1 MEKNKKTNFAAGQE
15 TQLTDSPNGHALLNR
30 NIFSPDSNWI
40 VYDVR
45 SQDSVFDGDRIEKV
59 QVHTG
64 EVITLYKA
72 QNQAKVGVASYH
84 PFENKAA
91 FIHGPEFPSTAYDY
105 SAVHR
110 YGAIIDEAQPKTIQ
124 AIDARNVIAP
134 FTPGALRGG
143 SHVHVWHPDAT
154 MLSFTYE
161 DDVLSNIKEETAE
174 QDMNIRNIGITSFG
188 KKVNCPKGEHNLDG
202 FFTVLA
208 SKTNANAAPG
218 SDEIIKALE
227 EGWIGT
233 NGYLQKDGTRQ
244 AKALAFQGIV
254 RDENGKEV
262 TEAYRLDLPEDLTIA
277 SASGPLEGTLAKR
290 PQPPKGTE
298 QTRLTFT
305 TERKYPG
312 IQGPRHWLRS
322 SQDGSKIAYMA
333 KDDEGIVQI
342 WTIPTLGGPP
352 TQVTQNSFSIQTSF
366 DWSPDGKFFA
376 YAADN
381 SLFITEIA
389 TGIATRLT
397 EKSTDEDAI
406 LPYWVCYSP
415 NGKSLAYLRNAP
427 AGQNLVQRYPQI
439 FVFHIAR

>member
-1 MEKNKKTNFAAGQE
+1 MEKNIKANFSAGQE
-15 TQLTDSPNGHALLNR
+15 TQLTQSPNGHALLNR

-59 QVHTG
+59 QVHTK

-72 QNQAKVGVASYH
+72 KNQAKVGAVSYH

-91 FIHGPEFPSTAYDY
+91 FIHGPEFPCAAYDY
-105 SAVHR
+105 SATHR
-110 YGAIIDEAQPKTIQ
+110 YGAIIDEAHPQTIQ
-124 AIDARNVIAP
+124 TIDARNVIAP

-161 DDVLSNIKEETAE
+161 DDVLSNIKEETAA
-174 QDMNIRNIGITSFG
+174 QDMNIRNIGITSFN
-188 KKVNCPKGEHNLDG
+188 KKVSCPKGEHNLNG
-202 FFTVLA
+202 FFTILA
-208 SKTNANAAPG
+208 SKTNANAEPG

-227 EGWIGT
+227 EGWIGSD
-233 NGYLQKDGTRQ
+233 GYLREDGTRQ
-244 AKALAFQGIV
+244 TKALAFQGIV
-254 RDENGKEV
+254 LDKKGQEV
-262 TEAYRLDLPEDLTIA
+262 TEVYRLDLPEDLTIPGE
-277 SASGPLEGTLAKR
+277 SGPLEGTLTKR
-290 PQPPKGTE
+290 PQPPKGTK

-305 TERKYPG
+305 TERNHPG

-333 KDDEGIVQI
+333 KDDNGIVQI
-342 WTIPTLGGPP
+342 WTVPTLGGAP

-397 EKSTDEDAI
+397 EKSRDEDAI
-406 LPYWVCYSP
+406 LPHWVCYCP
-415 NGKSLAYLRNAP
+415 NGKSLAYLRNAV
-427 AGQNLVQRYPQI
+427 ASTESVKRYPQI
-439 FVFHIAR
+439 FAFHFA

>member
-1 MEKNKKTNFAAGQE
+1 MKKNIKASFAAGQE
-15 TQLTDSPNGHALLNR
+15 TQLTHSPNGHALLNR

-45 SQDSVFDGDRIEKV
+45 SQDSIFDGDRIEKV
-59 QVHTG
+59 QVHTK

-72 QNQAKVGVASYH
+72 PNQAKVGAVNYH

-91 FIHGPEFPSTAYDY
+91 FIHGPEFPCAAYDY
-105 SAVHR
+105 SATHR
-110 YGAIIDEAQPKTIQ
+110 YGAIIDEAHPQTIQ
-124 AIDARNVIAP
+124 TIDARNVIAP

-161 DDVLSNIKEETAE
+161 DDVLSNIKEETTE
-174 QDMNIRNIGITSFG
+174 QDMNIRNIGVTSFR
-188 KKVNCPKGEHNLDG
+188 KKVNCPKGDHNLSG
-202 FFTVLA
+202 FFTILA
-208 SKTNANAAPG
+208 SKTNANAKPG

-227 EGWIGT
+227 EGWIGS
-233 NGYLQKDGTRQ
+233 NGYLREDGTRQ
-244 AKALAFQGIV
+244 TKALAFQGIV
-254 RDENGKEV
+254 LDKKGQEITEV
-262 TEAYRLDLPEDLTIA
+262 YRLDLPEDLTIPGE
-277 SASGPLEGTLAKR
+277 SGPLEGTLTKR
-290 PQPPKGTE
+290 PQPPKGTK

-305 TERKYPG
+305 NERKYPG

-322 SQDGSKIAYMA
+322 SQDGSEIAYMA

-342 WTIPTLGGPP
+342 WIVPTIGGTP

-389 TGIATRLT
+389 TGISTRLT
-397 EKSTDEDAI
+397 EKSRDEDAI

-415 NGKSLAYLRNAP
+415 NGKSLAYLRNAV
-427 AGQNLVQRYPQI
+427 ASTGSAQRYPQI
-439 FVFHIAR
+439 FAFHFA

>member
-1 MEKNKKTNFAAGQE
+1 MEKNNAQNFAAGQE
-15 TQLTDSPNGHALLNR
+15 IQLTQSPNGHALLNR

-59 QVHTG
+59 QVHTK

-72 QNQAKVGVASYH
+72 KNQAKVGAVSYH

-91 FIHGPEFPSTAYDY
+91 FIHGPEFPCAAYDY
-105 SAVHR
+105 SAAHR
-110 YGAIIDEAQPKTIQ
+110 YGALLDETQLQATQ

-161 DDVLSNIKEETAE
+161 DEVLGDVKEETAE
-174 QDMNIRNIGITSFG
+174 QDMNIRNIGVTSFD
-188 KKVNCPKGEHNLDG
+188 KKVSCPKGDHNLDG
-202 FFTVLA
+202 FFTVLV
-208 SKTNANAAPG
+208 SKTNANAVPG

-227 EGWIGT
+227 EGWIGSD
-233 NGYLQKDGTRQ
+233 GYLQKDGTRQ

-254 RDENGKEV
+254 LDKNGREV
-262 TEAYRLDLPEDLTIA
+262 TEAYRLDLPEDLTCP
-277 SASGPLEGTLAKR
+277 SDLGPLEGTLAKR
-290 PQPPKGTE
+290 PQPPKGTR

-312 IQGPRHWLRS
+312 IDGPRHWLRS

-342 WTIPTLGGPP
+342 WTVPTLGGTPV
-352 TQVTQNSFSIQTSF
+352 QVTQNSFSIQTSF

-397 EKSTDEDAI
+397 EKTADEDAI

-427 AGQNLVQRYPQI
+427 ASKGQVQRYPQI
-439 FVFHIAR
+439 FAFHFAR

>member
-1 MEKNKKTNFAAGQE
+1 MEKNIKANFSAGQE
-15 TQLTDSPNGHALLNR
+15 TQLTQSPNGHALLNR

-59 QVHTG
+59 QVHTK

-72 QNQAKVGVASYH
+72 QNQAKVGAVSYH

-91 FIHGPEFPSTAYDY
+91 FIHGPEFPCAAYDY
-105 SAVHR
+105 SATHR
-110 YGAIIDEAQPKTIQ
+110 YGAIIDEAHPQTIQ
-124 AIDARNVIAP
+124 TIDARNVIAP

-161 DDVLSNIKEETAE
+161 DDVLSNIKEETAA
-174 QDMNIRNIGITSFG
+174 QDMNIRNIGITSFN
-188 KKVNCPKGEHNLDG
+188 KKVSCPKGDHNLSG
-202 FFTVLA
+202 FFTILA
-208 SKTNANAAPG
+208 SKTNANAEPE

-227 EGWIGT
+227 EGWIGSD
-233 NGYLQKDGTRQ
+233 GYLREDGTRQ
-244 AKALAFQGIV
+244 TKALAFQGIV
-254 RDENGKEV
+254 LDKKGQEV
-262 TEAYRLDLPEDLTIA
+262 TEVYRLDLPEDLTIPGE
-277 SASGPLEGTLAKR
+277 SGPLEGTLTKR
-290 PQPPKGTE
+290 PQPPKGTK

-305 TERKYPG
+305 TERKHPG

-333 KDDEGIVQI
+333 KDDNSIVQI
-342 WTIPTLGGPP
+342 WTVPTLGGAP

-397 EKSTDEDAI
+397 EKSRDEDAI
-406 LPYWVCYSP
+406 LPHWVCYCP
-415 NGKSLAYLRNAP
+415 NGKSLAYLRNAV
-427 AGQNLVQRYPQI
+427 ASTGSAQRYPQI
-439 FVFHIAR
+439 FAFHFA